1 MRHELPSVRTG
12 RVRRRSAALAAD
24 GEPSMVAAGGR
35 RRLGASS
42 YDAASQELVGDGAA
56 GSSTADR
63 QLVQELHGEGA
74 DEVGALHHRL
84 IVIG

>member
-12 RVRRRSAALAAD
+12 RARAD
-24 GEPSMVAAGGR
+24 GEPSMVAAGGL
-35 RRLGASS
+35 RRLGTASC
-42 YDAASQELVGDGAA
+42 DAASQELLGDGAA
-56 GSSTADR
+56 GSSAADR

>member
-1 MRHELPSVRTG
+1 
-12 RVRRRSAALAAD
+12 
-24 GEPSMVAAGGR
+24 MVAAGGLR
-35 RRLGASS
+35 CLGAASC
-42 YDAASQELVGDGAA
+42 DAASQDLVGDGAA
-56 GSSTADR
+56 GSSAADR